1 MRRPIDEREL
11 PDFAVRTSSTA
22 IPIHQLDPTLVD
34 HRLADAFLPTVM
46 LSETMEHDIA
56 RLERSGIDLTAPA
69 IELKPERPRSD
80 DLAHLVATLLL
91 VAVTGISAFFITSAI
106 VTSTNDAVVTDR

>member
-1 MRRPIDEREL
+1 MRRPTDEPII

-22 IPIHQLDPTLVD
+22 IPIYQLDPTLVD
-34 HRLADAFLPTVM
+34 HRLSDAFLPSVM

-69 IELKPERPRSD
+69 IEIAPERSRSD
-80 DLAHLVATLLL
+80 DFAHLVATLIL
-91 VAVTGISAFFITSAI
+91 VAITGISAFFITSAI
-106 VTSTNDAVVTDR
+106 VTSSSETVVTDH